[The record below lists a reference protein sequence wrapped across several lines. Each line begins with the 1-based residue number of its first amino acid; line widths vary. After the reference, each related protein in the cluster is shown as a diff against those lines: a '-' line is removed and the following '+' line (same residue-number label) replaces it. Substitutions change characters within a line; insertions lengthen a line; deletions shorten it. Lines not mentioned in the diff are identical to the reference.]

1 MILGDLVYLASV
13 VNLGMIWC
21 FGFFFLGLLDDFD
34 EKSNN
39 DDALASLDDAD
50 RNWAAIPTHGAG
62 ANFSS
67 VHFPMYSKS
76 ARLATFLDAFRYNWG
91 TK

>member
-1 MILGDLVYLASV
+1 MYLASV

-21 FGFFFLGLLDDFD
+21 FGFFFFLQLLDDFD

-50 RNWAAIPTHGAG
+50 RNWAAIPTHT
-62 ANFSS
+62 
-67 VHFPMYSKS
+67 V
-76 ARLATFLDAFRYNWG
+76 
-91 TK
+91 

>member
-1 MILGDLVYLASV
+1 MYLASV

-21 FGFFFLGLLDDFD
+21 FGFIFLELLDDFD

-50 RNWAAIPTHGAG
+50 RNWAAIPTDVTPRKAQSLSPYVGMLPS
-62 ANFSS
+62 F
-67 VHFPMYSKS
+67 
-76 ARLATFLDAFRYNWG
+76 
-91 TK
+91 

>member
-1 MILGDLVYLASV
+1 MYLASV

-21 FGFFFLGLLDDFD
+21 FGFFFLELLDDFD

-50 RNWAAIPTHGAG
+50 RKLGSDSDKRYIRYLCNTLLNICTC
-62 ANFSS
+62 
-67 VHFPMYSKS
+67 
-76 ARLATFLDAFRYNWG
+76 ARMQV
-91 TK
+91 

>member
-1 MILGDLVYLASV
+1 MYLASV

-21 FGFFFLGLLDDFD
+21 FGFFFLELRDDCD

-50 RNWAAIPTHGAG
+50 RKLGSDSDTPPDDLCGR
-62 ANFSS
+62 FE
-67 VHFPMYSKS
+67 
-76 ARLATFLDAFRYNWG
+76 
-91 TK
+91 